1 MTSARLVSILANP
14 APICAYIG
22 AIWRLFKSPANG
34 TAGASENCP
43 SMGDIKIKRACEP
56 ASPDDVDRLWPRRL
70 SRDHANIDQ
79 WLKEV
84 APSDVLC
91 KWFSHDPAKWSEFR
105 RRYAQ
110 ELQGSPA
117 LQELRELLR
126 KVCHHP
132 CCLRRQGAQQR
143 RRAERAPCAGLRSCC
158 HVRHAPP
165 PAVSH

>member
-43 SMGDIKIKRACEP
+43 SMGDINLKRAYEP

-91 KWFSHDPAKWSEFR
+91 KWFSHDPAN
-105 RRYAQ
+105 
-110 ELQGSPA
+110 
-117 LQELRELLR
+117 
-126 KVCHHP
+126 
-132 CCLRRQGAQQR
+132 GASF
-143 RRAERAPCAGLRSCC
+143 AGAMRRSCRAARRC
-158 HVRHAPP
+158 RNCASSFAKSATI
-165 PAVSH
+165 PAVCGDREHNNAVALKGLLARD